1 MKQRILL
8 SLFCF
13 IWQKQNA
20 LPHSRVLQLRRFKD
34 NFIIKSSG
42 RQSIKD
48 IVLRRTSESLL
59 RLRRIAL
66 RVLKK
71 NLHPFF
77 VPPANWSGIVF
88 FFQKHF
94 YGLCSTMVLLSK
106 KKGRGACCGY
116 SSLKKLFAWH
126 NYNAQG
132 WCAYHGR
139 YKSAEK
145 QAVRNPFSPHGLFIW
160 MKISRFITS

>member
-20 LPHSRVLQLRRFKD
+20 LPHSTLLQQRRFKD
-34 NFIIKSSG
+34 NFICKSPG

-77 VPPANWSGIVF
+77 APPANFFGIVF

-94 YGLCSTMVLLSK
+94 SGLCSPMVLLSK

-126 NYNAQG
+126 NYNALG
-132 WCAYHGR
+132 
-139 YKSAEK
+139 
-145 QAVRNPFSPHGLFIW
+145 
-160 MKISRFITS
+160 